1 MLVIPEILPVSPSP
15 AQWSMWGCD
24 FRVELRLQP
33 PVSLAMTLC
42 GAQGQGMWQR
52 GR

>member
-1 MLVIPEILPVSPSP
+1 MLVIPEILLVSPSP

-24 FRVELRLQP
+24 FRGELQP
-33 PVSLAMTLC
+33 PVSLAMTVC